1 MAFQFK
7 RDRAQNLE
15 LVLAG
20 DIDLEVTPDIKTQ
33 LISQLDD
40 ANSLTINGKSI
51 SYLDSSGVSILII
64 SMQTCK
70 QRQLQF
76 AISEISEEAFRVLQ
90 LARLDKILPITAM
103 TGPAQLVDVDA
114 FSGVSGADDELA
126 HEISDDQAPTDEP
139 MPMDSASDAD
149 LIAALSK
156 DAAPDAEAMPAEE
169 VSIEM
174 TPDPAPA
181 AEPMAEPLTE
191 PMAEPMAE
199 PAAEAEA
206 PAAPDPSPAQTAPKP
221 GNDDNSSG
229 GGGFTPGTFG

>member
-7 RDRAQNLE
+7 RDRSQNLE

-33 LISQLDD
+33 LVSQLDD

-51 SYLDSSGVSILII
+51 SYLDSSGVSILVI
-64 SMQTCK
+64 SMQTCR
-70 QRQLQF
+70 QQQLQF
-76 AISEISEEAFRVLQ
+76 TISEISEEAFRVLE
-90 LARLDKILPITAM
+90 LAKLDKILPIQNM

-114 FSGVSGADDELA
+114 FSGVSGADDTLASELSGSDA
-126 HEISDDQAPTDEP
+126 SDDAAL
-139 MPMDSASDAD
+139 PMDSASDAD

-156 DAAPDAEAMPAEE
+156 DAAGAADPAPVEE

-181 AEPMAEPLTE
+181 AEPAPIVEP
-191 PMAEPMAE
+191 PAPE
-199 PAAEAEA
+199 PAA
-206 PAAPDPSPAQTAPKP
+206 PAAPAPAAPA
-221 GNDDNSSG
+221 GGDDDGSSGGTGG
-229 GGGFTPGTFG
+229 GGGFTPGTFS

>member
-7 RDRAQNLE
+7 RDRSQNLE

-33 LISQLDD
+33 LVSQLDD

-51 SYLDSSGVSILII
+51 SYLDSSGVSILVI

-76 AISEISEEAFRVLQ
+76 TISEISEEAFRVLE
-90 LARLDKILPITAM
+90 LAKLDKILPIQNM

-114 FSGVSGADDELA
+114 FSGVSGADDTLASELSGNDMTEDA
-126 HEISDDQAPTDEP
+126 A

-156 DAAPDAEAMPAEE
+156 DASTPVEAEPAEE

-181 AEPMAEPLTE
+181 AEPAPVLETPA
-191 PMAEPMAE
+191 PE
-199 PAAEAEA
+199 PAAPATPA
-206 PAAPDPSPAQTAPKP
+206 PAAPA
-221 GNDDNSSG
+221 GGDDDGSSG
-229 GGGFTPGTFG
+229 GTGGTGGGGGSFTPGTFS